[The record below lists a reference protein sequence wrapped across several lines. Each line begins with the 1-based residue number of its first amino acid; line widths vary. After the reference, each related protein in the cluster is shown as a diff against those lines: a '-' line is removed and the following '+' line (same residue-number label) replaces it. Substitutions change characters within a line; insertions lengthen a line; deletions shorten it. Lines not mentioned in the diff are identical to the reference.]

1 MNSPR
6 GSGFV
11 AAGIILLTL
20 IAFGRSPAMSEST
33 TTSIELPAPRTA
45 EGLSVETALSTRR
58 SVRQFADT
66 ALSTEELGQLVW
78 AAQGITRTG
87 GYRTAPSAGALYPL
101 EIFMAIGPEGDIPA
115 GVYRYDPARHAL
127 TKTADGDRRAELSE
141 AALSQGSV
149 RGAPAVMV
157 ICAVFQRVTRKYGDR
172 GMQYTFQESGH
183 AAQNVHLQAVSLG
196 LGSVPVGA
204 FRGDPVR
211 RVLGAGENEVPVYII
226 PIGHPAGTE

>member
-1 MNSPR
+1 
-6 GSGFV
+6 
-11 AAGIILLTL
+11 
-20 IAFGRSPAMSEST
+20 MSDST
-33 TTSIELPAPRTA
+33 TKSTSIELPAPRTA
-45 EGLSVETALSTRR
+45 EGLSVETALSSRR

-66 ALSTEELGQLVW
+66 ALTTDEVAQLLW

-101 EIFMAIGPEGDIPA
+101 EVLVALGPGGDLPA
-115 GVYRYDPARHAL
+115 GVYRYDPGRHAL
-127 TKTADGDRRAELSE
+127 IKTADGDRRAELSR
-141 AALSQGSV
+141 AALGQGSV
-149 RGAPAVMV
+149 RGAPAVAV

-183 AAQNVHLQAVSLG
+183 AAQNIHLQAVSLG

-211 RVLGAGENEVPVYII
+211 EVLGADENEVPVYII

>member
-1 MNSPR
+1 MN
-6 GSGFV
+6 
-11 AAGIILLTL
+11 
-20 IAFGRSPAMSEST
+20 EST
-33 TTSIELPAPRTA
+33 TLSASIELPSPRTA

-58 SVRQFADT
+58 SVRQFAET
-66 ALSTEELGQLVW
+66 ALSTKEVAQLLW

-101 EIFMAIGPEGDIPA
+101 EVFMAIGPGGDLPA
-115 GVYRYDPARHAL
+115 GVYRYDPTQHAL

-141 AALSQGSV
+141 AALRQGSV

-183 AAQNVHLQAVSLG
+183 AAQNVHLQAVSMG

>member
-1 MNSPR
+1 
-6 GSGFV
+6 
-11 AAGIILLTL
+11 
-20 IAFGRSPAMSEST
+20 MSEST
-33 TTSIELPAPRTA
+33 TTSTSIELPSPRTA

-66 ALSTEELGQLVW
+66 ALSTEEVGQLLW

-101 EIFMAIGPEGDIPA
+101 EVFMAIGPGGDLPA
-115 GVYRYDPARHAL
+115 GAYRYDPARHAL

-141 AALSQGSV
+141 AALRQGSV

-211 RVLGAGENEVPVYII
+211 RVLGAEENEVPVYII